1 MIPFNIKSPSFH
13 QSQGRIIVVFIIIL
27 RTIVIIVIGKG
38 RIRCFVQVRLV
49 VVRFILCKWK
59 GRLCFLLVERQTS
72 VALRTVHC
80 TGSILLRG
88 SNEGYILY
96 ICRLYIYIYQMIGS
110 DVFPSSLWILEVS
123 TSYYLTSSPVYL
135 FDVIIFLVA

>member
-96 ICRLYIYIYQMIGS
+96 ISRLYIYLSNDRVRCFSVITLDFGCEH
-110 DVFPSSLWILEVS
+110 VL
-123 TSYYLTSSPVYL
+123 L
-135 FDVIIFLVA
+135 FDVITCLFI